1 MFTIHYILCTC
12 NRGHVSGDDG
22 NTRVP
27 FNKNVLS
34 VASLPLTL
42 ACGSYSCGIL
52 KGQVVAG
59 IAASKKRLIEKGM
72 KSP

>member
-1 MFTIHYILCTC
+1 MFTIHYILLCTC

-22 NTRVP
+22 NMRVP

-42 ACGSYSCGIL
+42 ACVSYICGIL
-52 KGQVVAG
+52 KG
-59 IAASKKRLIEKGM
+59 
-72 KSP
+72 